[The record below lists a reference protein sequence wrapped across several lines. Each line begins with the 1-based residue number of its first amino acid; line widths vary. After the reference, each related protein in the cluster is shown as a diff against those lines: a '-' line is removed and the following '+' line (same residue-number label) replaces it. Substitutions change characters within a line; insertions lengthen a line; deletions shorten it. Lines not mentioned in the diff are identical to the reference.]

1 MEHIAID
8 LGAMESQVCVRS
20 ADGQILEEQRI
31 ATRQEKLRRCLAS
44 RPKSRVI
51 LETGAEAFWVA
62 EIARECGH
70 DVRVVASMLAPSLG
84 VGRRGLKSD
93 LRDARVLSETSCRI
107 DLPSVHIPRVEMR
120 RLQSRLAMR
129 EALVRNRTQ
138 LLNVVRGYLRTI
150 GERAPGRTAERLT
163 VKLREKLPDAAEQLK
178 PVLAAIEVLNQSVET
193 FDEQL
198 EELAST
204 DALAKRLQTAPGVG
218 VVTSLRYMATLDVA
232 DRFANGAAVGSY
244 LGLVPSEHS
253 SGQTQR
259 RGSITK
265 AGSPA
270 MRAILV
276 QASWAALR
284 SRRHRND
291 PMIRW
296 AREVARRRGKKI
308 AVVALARKL
317 SGILFAMWR
326 DGTRLRCRASREDD
340 AHRPAAP
347 GLTPGLAPLSPRPQ
361 ICVHLTIGRDVET
374 ESISEAS

>member
-8 LGAMESQVCVRS
+8 LGAKESQICVRS
-20 ADGQILEEQRI
+20 ADGEILEERRI
-31 ATRQEKLRRCLAS
+31 ATRPEKLRRYLVG

-93 LRDARVLSETSCRI
+93 LRDARVLSETSCRV
-107 DLPSVHIPRVEMR
+107 DLPSVHIPRVETR

-150 GERAPGRTAERLT
+150 GERAPKRTAEGLI
-163 VKLREKLPDAAEQLK
+163 VELREKLAYAAEQLQ
-178 PVLAAIEVLNQSVET
+178 P
-193 FDEQL
+193 
-198 EELAST
+198 
-204 DALAKRLQTAPGVG
+204 APGVG

-232 DRFANGAAVGSY
+232 NRFANGAAVGSY
-244 LGLVPSEHS
+244 LGLVPSDHS
-253 SGQTQR
+253 SGQSQR

-270 MRAILV
+270 MRAVLV
-276 QASWAALR
+276 QASWAALL

-291 PMIRW
+291 PMMIW

-326 DGTRLRCRASREDD
+326 DGTDYDATRA
-340 AHRPAAP
+340 AKVIPAAP
-347 GLTPGLAPLSPRPQ
+347 RRLVLNEDSRCSRHP
-361 ICVHLTIGRDVET
+361 
-374 ESISEAS
+374 ESVPA

>member
-8 LGAMESQVCVRS
+8 LGATKSQICVRS
-20 ADGQILEEQRI
+20 AAGEILEERRI
-31 ATRQEKLRRCLAS
+31 ATRPEKLRGYLAG

-93 LRDARVLSETSCRI
+93 LRDARVLSETSCRV
-107 DLPSVHIPRVEMR
+107 DLPSVHIPRVETR

-129 EALVRNRTQ
+129 EALVRNRTK
-138 LLNVVRGYLRTI
+138 LLNVVRSHLRTI
-150 GERAPGRTAERLT
+150 GERAPVRTAEGLIVR
-163 VKLREKLPDAAEQLK
+163 LREKLAHAAAQLE
-178 PVLAAIEVLNQSVET
+178 PVLEAIEVLNRSVEK
-193 FDEQL
+193 FDEEL
-198 EELAST
+198 EDLASR
-204 DALAKRLQTAPGVG
+204 DAVAKRLQTVPGVG
-218 VVTSLRYMATLDVA
+218 VVTSLRYMATLDVTN
-232 DRFANGAAVGSY
+232 RFANGAAVGSY

-253 SGQTQR
+253 SGQSQR
-259 RGSITK
+259 KGSITK

-270 MRAILV
+270 MRAVLV

-291 PMIRW
+291 PMIKW
-296 AREVARRRGKKI
+296 AHEVARRRGKKI

-317 SGILFAMWR
+317 SGVLFAMWR
-326 DGTRLRCRASREDD
+326 DGTDYNAARAAKAMSTTPRRLVLHEQPRRSARDLESV
-340 AHRPAAP
+340 PA
-347 GLTPGLAPLSPRPQ
+347 
-361 ICVHLTIGRDVET
+361 
-374 ESISEAS
+374 

>member
-8 LGAMESQVCVRS
+8 LGARESQICVRS
-20 ADGQILEEQRI
+20 ADGEILEERRI
-31 ATRQEKLRRCLAS
+31 ATRPDKLRRYLAG
-44 RPKSRVI
+44 RAKSRVI

-93 LRDARVLSETSCRI
+93 LRDARVLSETSCRV
-107 DLPSVHIPRVEMR
+107 DLPSVHIPRVETR

-138 LLNVVRGYLRTI
+138 LVNVVRGYLRTI
-150 GERAPGRTAERLT
+150 GERPPMRGAERLIT
-163 VKLREKLPDAAEQLK
+163 ELREKLTYAAEHLQ
-178 PVLAAIEVLNQSVET
+178 PVLEAIEVLNRSVDK
-193 FDEQL
+193 FDEEL
-198 EELAST
+198 EKLASR
-204 DALAKRLQTAPGVG
+204 DELAKRLQTVPGVG
-218 VVTSLRYMATLDVA
+218 IVTSLRYMATLDVA
-232 DRFANGAAVGSY
+232 NRFANGAAVGSY
-244 LGLVPSEHS
+244 LGLVPSDHS

-270 MRAILV
+270 MRAVLV
-276 QASWAALR
+276 QASWAALL

-291 PMIRW
+291 PMISW
-296 AREVARRRGKKI
+296 ALEIARRRGKKI

-317 SGILFAMWR
+317 SGILFAIWR
-326 DGTRLRCRASREDD
+326 DGTEYDAGRA
-340 AHRPAAP
+340 AKAIPTAAP
-347 GLTPGLAPLSPRPQ
+347 RRLALCQGSRRLPRP
-361 ICVHLTIGRDVET
+361 
-374 ESISEAS
+374 ESVPAV

>member
-8 LGAMESQVCVRS
+8 VGAMESQMCIRS
-20 ADGQILEEQRI
+20 ADGQILEEERI
-31 ATRQEKLRRCLAS
+31 ATRPDKLRRHLAG

-51 LETGAEAFWVA
+51 LETGAEAFWIA

-138 LLNVVRGYLRTI
+138 LVNVVRGYLRTI
-150 GERAPGRTAERLT
+150 GERAQGRTAERLI
-163 VKLREKLPDAAEQLK
+163 VKLREKRPDAVEQLK
-178 PVLAAIEVLNQSVET
+178 PVLEATEMLNRSVET

-198 EELAST
+198 EELAAT
-204 DALAKRLQTAPGVG
+204 DELAKRLQTAPGVG

-270 MRAILV
+270 MRATLV

-296 AREVARRRGKKI
+296 AHEVARRRGKKI

-326 DGTRLRCRASREDD
+326 DGTDYDAARTAKVMPVAPRRLALRQDSRRSPHNPEFAS
-340 AHRPAAP
+340 
-347 GLTPGLAPLSPRPQ
+347 T
-361 ICVHLTIGRDVET
+361 
-374 ESISEAS
+374 

>member
-8 LGAMESQVCVRS
+8 LGAKESQICARS
-20 ADGQILEEQRI
+20 ASGEILEERRI
-31 ATRQEKLRRCLAS
+31 ATRPDKLRRYLGG

-93 LRDARVLSETSCRI
+93 LRDARVLSETSCRV
-107 DLPSVHIPRVEMR
+107 DLPSVHIPRVETR

-138 LLNVVRGYLRTI
+138 LVNVVRGYLRTI
-150 GERAPGRTAERLT
+150 GERAPMRSAERLIT
-163 VKLREKLPDAAEQLK
+163 ELREKLTYAAEHLQ
-178 PVLAAIEVLNQSVET
+178 PVLEAIEVLNRSVDK
-193 FDEQL
+193 FDEEL
-198 EELAST
+198 ENLASR
-204 DALAKRLQTAPGVG
+204 DELAKRLQTVPGVG
-218 VVTSLRYMATLDVA
+218 IVTSLRYMATLDVA
-232 DRFANGAAVGSY
+232 NRFANGAAVGSY
-244 LGLVPSEHS
+244 LGLVPSDHS

-270 MRAILV
+270 MRAVLV
-276 QASWAALR
+276 QASWAALL

-291 PMIRW
+291 PMISW
-296 AREVARRRGKKI
+296 ALEIARRRGKKI

-317 SGILFAMWR
+317 SGILFAIWR
-326 DGTRLRCRASREDD
+326 DGTEYDAGRA
-340 AHRPAAP
+340 AKAIPTAAP
-347 GLTPGLAPLSPRPQ
+347 RRLALCQGSRRLPRP
-361 ICVHLTIGRDVET
+361 
-374 ESISEAS
+374 ESVPAV